1 MKGALVFIA
10 VFLVL
15 LLATLLYAGVPPG
28 RQIYDAVGLPTTGYL
43 AAGVAATT
51 LIISIFNGVVY
62 GIIAWLIYTLAVR
75 ATKPNSP
82 AQQQAQ

>member
-1 MKGALVFIA
+1 MMKGALVFIA

-28 RQIYDAVGLPTTGYL
+28 RQIYDAVNLPTTDYFV
-43 AAGVAATT
+43 AGVAATT

-82 AQQQAQ
+82 TQQQA